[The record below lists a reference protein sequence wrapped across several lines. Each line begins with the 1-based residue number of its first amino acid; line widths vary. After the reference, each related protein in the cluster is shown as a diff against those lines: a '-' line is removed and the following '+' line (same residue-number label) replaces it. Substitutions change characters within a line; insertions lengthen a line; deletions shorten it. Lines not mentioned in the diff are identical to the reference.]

1 MTSVVYLL
9 CPHESWGFIS
19 FIRGHLGHR
28 LVRVRSALCTRLFLD
43 RVCLGNQ
50 LDLPAARAPH
60 DVVLLFGV
68 AGALGFS
75 IGAQILRWF
84 DLDGLTQDPLIHLP
98 IAFVPGLA
106 AYCAAWL
113 TIRAWPGRGLLP
125 RIGEGIPD
133 IDGRR
138 LILLAFVSAILNSAG
153 HASVRVI
160 YGHEQQPINDD
171 FLMMFLG
178 DFFGALLLLYGLKQL
193 VVFFESHRR
202 RTGPP

>member
-1 MTSVVYLL
+1 MS
-9 CPHESWGFIS
+9 
-19 FIRGHLGHR
+19 RGG
-28 LVRVRSALCTRLFLD
+28 LFLLF
-43 RVCLGNQ
+43 VAISAIAWCAFVPLYALVFSWTEYVSGINWIY
-50 LDLPAARAPH
+50 LPHGLRMML
-60 DVVLLFGV
+60 VLLFGV

-153 HASVRVI
+153 HVSVRVI
-160 YGHEQQPINDD
+160 YGHEKQINDD
-171 FLMMFLG
+171 FLMMFVG

-193 VVFFESHRR
+193 VVFFESRRR

>member
-1 MTSVVYLL
+1 MS
-9 CPHESWGFIS
+9 
-19 FIRGHLGHR
+19 RGG
-28 LVRVRSALCTRLFLD
+28 LFLLF
-43 RVCLGNQ
+43 VAISAIAWCAFVPLYALVFSWTEYVSGINWIY
-50 LDLPAARAPH
+50 LPHGLRMML
-60 DVVLLFGV
+60 VLLFGV

-171 FLMMFLG
+171 FLMMFVG

>member
-1 MTSVVYLL
+1 MS
-9 CPHESWGFIS
+9 
-19 FIRGHLGHR
+19 RGG
-28 LVRVRSALCTRLFLD
+28 LFLLF
-43 RVCLGNQ
+43 VAISAIAWCAFVPLYALVFSWTEYVSGINWIY
-50 LDLPAARAPH
+50 LPHGLRMML
-60 DVVLLFGV
+60 VLLFGV

-171 FLMMFLG
+171 FLMMFVG
-178 DFFGALLLLYGLKQL
+178 VFFGALLLLYGLKQL